1 MQKVEIK
8 YTVAQMINIL
18 KLEKI
23 KIETKTEEL
32 FKLPLSSNLLR

>member
-23 KIETKTEEL
+23 KIETKIEEL
-32 FKLPLSSNLLR
+32 FKLPLSCNLVR